1 VSQALSSS
9 LIIYKKRTGNSYTT
23 TVLSFSRTPM
33 KHKDDRFHKRSDDE
47 LTNFIKKLQ
56 LQALETAEERLPL
69 YLKVGLKDATL
80 VLDVGCGSGFVTR
93 DIARLTK
100 GMVIGIDGST
110 RLLKVAKQ
118 ILKEYTNTALCRG
131 DAQQLPFPT
140 NTFDLVT
147 CNLLLMWADNQQHV
161 VHEMARVVKPKGKV
175 LASLEPD
182 YGGKIHWPEHQKVDP
197 LFAGE
202 AIRKKGGDPHIGR
215 KLRAL
220 FVTAGLETTI
230 GIGNSR
236 IWSCEED
243 KHYYLHSRD
252 FYIKVLKDAHFSEK
266 EIDQWEY
273 EYLKSLDEGTQL
285 NFFPQFYAIGIK
297 PKS

>member
-1 VSQALSSS
+1 
-9 LIIYKKRTGNSYTT
+9 
-23 TVLSFSRTPM
+23 M
-33 KHKDDRFHKRSDDE
+33 KNTKSNKFHKRSEEE
-47 LTNFIKKLQ
+47 LNDFIKKLD

-69 YLKVGLKDATL
+69 YLEVGLKDAKL

-100 GMVIGIDGST
+100 GGVIGIDGSSS
-110 RLLKVAKQ
+110 LIDVAKK
-118 ILKEYTNTALCRG
+118 ILKDYSNTKLCIG
-131 DAQQLPFPT
+131 NAEQLPFK
-140 NTFDLVT
+140 NKTFDIVT
-147 CNLLLMWADNQQHV
+147 CNLLLMWADDPKKV
-161 VHEMARVVKPKGKV
+161 VSEMARVTKLGGKV

-182 YGGKIHWPEHQKVDP
+182 YGGKIHWPENPKVDP

-220 FVTAGLETTI
+220 FISAGLETRI
-230 GIGNSR
+230 GIGNNR

-252 FYIKVLKDAHFSEK
+252 FYIKVLKDAGLSGK
-266 EIDQWEY
+266 EIDEWEY
-273 EYLKSLDEGTQL
+273 EYLKSLDEGVQL
-285 NFFPQFYAIGIK
+285 NFFPQFYAIGTK

>member
-1 VSQALSSS
+1 
-9 LIIYKKRTGNSYTT
+9 
-23 TVLSFSRTPM
+23 M
-33 KHKDDRFHKRSDDE
+33 KNTKSNKFHKRSEEE
-47 LTNFIKKLQ
+47 LNDFIKKLD

-69 YLKVGLKDATL
+69 YLEVELKDAKL

-100 GMVIGIDGST
+100 GKVIGIDGSSN
-110 RLLKVAKQ
+110 LIDVAKK
-118 ILKEYTNTALCRG
+118 ILKDYSNTKLCIG
-131 DAQQLPFPT
+131 NAEQLPFK
-140 NTFDLVT
+140 NNSFDIVT
-147 CNLLLMWADNQQHV
+147 CNLLLMWADDPKKV
-161 VHEMARVVKPKGKV
+161 LSEMARVTKPKGKV

-182 YGGKIHWPEHQKVDP
+182 YGGKIHWPENPKVDM

-220 FVTAGLETTI
+220 FISAGLETKI
-230 GIGNSR
+230 GIGNNR

-252 FYIKVLKDAHFSEK
+252 FYIKVLKDAGLSGE
-266 EIDQWEY
+266 EIDEWEY
-273 EYLKSLDEGTQL
+273 EYLKSLDEGVQL
-285 NFFPQFYAIGIK
+285 NFFPQFYAIGTK